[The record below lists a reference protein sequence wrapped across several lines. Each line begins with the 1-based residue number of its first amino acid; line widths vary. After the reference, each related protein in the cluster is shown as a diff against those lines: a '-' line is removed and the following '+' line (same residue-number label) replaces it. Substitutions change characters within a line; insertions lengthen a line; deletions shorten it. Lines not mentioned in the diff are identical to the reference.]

1 MLMIISW
8 LKRSPSLTATDK
20 RDALKSVT
28 QIINERHFQEKLK
41 SFLGSDG
48 VHRAQQLMDF
58 LSDDNKDT
66 RPFAKQEVDDVFF
79 DQLCKI
85 KCELSLLSQHRI
97 SSFFSTHTE
106 SYKMAIA
113 AIRSVVMACFPQEQ
127 IENEQERRQF
137 QKTQNRILESDS
149 FCYNMHLKC
158 KDSTK
163 TDFFPI
169 GPFKRTSDDFV
180 RHTHSVQLDA
190 GGWRDKKYHV
200 DLTFYAHVRHDTHKL
215 LRLAKNPDLITS
227 DIKSK
232 ELIPFVEDRIS
243 KLSQAGDFE
252 AKRKRIHQ
260 IAGMKNF
267 SELDGILTRNPEGSQ
282 PDDSPENREKIAYY
296 ILSRNRHFLRSQ
308 SHQTDSIKRVLNA
321 LLLMQTL
328 ETRKQ
333 QRSTSIQSTIKAI
346 EQDHEQ
352 NPTCNHYPHIGMSS
366 SHDGMVPFERIA
378 QDKYV
383 IHFVNQ
389 EKRILGRGGSKEAYE
404 GTMVTV
410 ESATHQV
417 SNMKPIVITKQSLE
431 TREDSKAESILARLW
446 DRQTQRLAE
455 GKGHFQYFHLE
466 YFRAEAKRHTL
477 NTRLRQRP
485 QDLNGDT
492 FAYTYQKKFSGTLAN
507 YPAKQEAELLES
519 LIQIST
525 ALKDATEC
533 GIAVTDPKP
542 ENVFVDLE
550 GGVKTCFLADMDDW
564 LLDTDPDLSGTGQ
577 TVLDWNQR
585 AFNNLLKMLVS
596 QAKFDCG
603 RIEGLFGLGR
613 RNTSQEDEAF
623 DFDRVLQKLRG
634 LKSIQIH

>member
-1 MLMIISW
+1 MITSW
-8 LKRSPSLTATDK
+8 LKRSPSLTANHK
-20 RDALKSVT
+20 REALRSVT

-41 SFLGSDG
+41 SLLGSNGLD
-48 VHRAQQLMDF
+48 HAQQLMDF
-58 LSDDNKDT
+58 LSDENKAVC
-66 RPFAKQEVDDVFF
+66 PFSKAEVDDVFF
-79 DQLCKI
+79 DQLCNI

-113 AIRSVVMACFPQEQ
+113 AIRSVVMACFPKEQ
-127 IENEQERRQF
+127 IENTQERRQF

-149 FCYNMHLKC
+149 FCYNMHLEN
-158 KDSTK
+158 KDRTK
-163 TDFFPI
+163 TDFFPV
-169 GPFKRTSDDFV
+169 GPFKRTGDDFV
-180 RHTHSVQLDA
+180 HHTHSVQLDA
-190 GGWRDKKYHV
+190 GGWRNKKYHI
-200 DLTFYAHVRHDTHKL
+200 DLTFHAHVRHDTHKL
-215 LRLAKNPDLITS
+215 LRLAKNPDVITS

-243 KLSQAGDFE
+243 LLSQQTDFE
-252 AKRKRIHQ
+252 AKRDLIHQ

-267 SELDGILTRNPEGSQ
+267 SELDRILNRNPEGSQ

-308 SHQTDSIKRVLNA
+308 SHQTDSIKKVLNA

-333 QRSTSIQSTIKAI
+333 QRSTSIQSTIRAI
-346 EQDHEQ
+346 EQDYEQ
-352 NPTCNHYPHIGMSS
+352 NLTCNHYPHIGMSS
-366 SHDGMVPFERIA
+366 SHDEMVPFERIA

-383 IHFVNQ
+383 IHFVDQ

-410 ESATHQV
+410 DPVTHRV
-417 SNMKPIVITKQSLE
+417 SNMKSIVITKQSLE
-431 TREDSKAESILARLW
+431 TREDSNAPSILARLW
-446 DRQTQRLAE
+446 DRQTKRLAE

-466 YFRAEAKRHTL
+466 YFRAEAMRHTL
-477 NTRLRQRP
+477 NTRRRQ
-485 QDLNGDT
+485 QAQGSDAET
-492 FAYTYQKKFSGTLAN
+492 FAYTYQKKFSGTLAD

-519 LIQIST
+519 LIQIAT

-533 GIAVTDPKP
+533 GIAVTDAKP

-550 GGVKTCFLADMDDW
+550 SGVKTCFLADMDDW
-564 LLDTDPDLSGTGQ
+564 RLDTDPDLSDRGQ
-577 TVLDWNQR
+577 TVFDWNQH
-585 AFNNLLKMLVS
+585 AFNILLKMLLS
-596 QAKFDCG
+596 QARFDCG
-603 RIEGLFGLGR
+603 RIEGLFGLDP
-613 RNTSQEDEAF
+613 RNQSQKDEAF

-634 LKSIQIH
+634 LKGIQIH